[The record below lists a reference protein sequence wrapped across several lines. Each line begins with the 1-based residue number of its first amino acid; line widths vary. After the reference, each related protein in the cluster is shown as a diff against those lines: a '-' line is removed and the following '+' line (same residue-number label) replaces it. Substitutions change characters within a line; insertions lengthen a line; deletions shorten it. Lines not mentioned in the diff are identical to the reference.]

1 MWSLHLLWGTVA
13 TPSLHPVLAVG
24 ELPDPWERKE
34 PSSSFPSSWEGTEH
48 TLLVVSKTGFPAV
61 ASWVRAEAHGISSGF
76 YFSPDTPREGA
87 PAPAQVTHGALAR
100 WRGRLGGAV
109 GQKGCSCRG
118 RWFSALGGE
127 QEQRGAFFTFSRAE
141 AKGVRNWRGCDL
153 RAVGHR
159 RTFTVSS
166 KWWKRKEG
174 NCEVGEGSG
183 CVRGDL
189 NADRLVCL

>member
-76 YFSPDTPREGA
+76 YFSPNTPREG
-87 PAPAQVTHGALAR
+87 APAQVTHGALAR

-141 AKGVRNWRGCDL
+141 VKRVRNW
-153 RAVGHR
+153 
-159 RTFTVSS
+159 
-166 KWWKRKEG
+166 
-174 NCEVGEGSG
+174 
-183 CVRGDL
+183 
-189 NADRLVCL
+189 